1 MDKHNIEVLCWHGC
15 SVPSEGVR
23 QASRKN
29 MTLTQ
34 SGSNGAMSCSFRQPA
49 EVCLSPYGGFLV
61 PPSLLWAQ
69 QISILK
75 A

>member
-34 SGSNGAMSCSFRQPA
+34 SRSNDAMSCSFRQPGSGVPIA
-49 EVCLSPYGGFLV
+49 YSGNLV
-61 PPSLLWAQ
+61 PTTLL
-69 QISILK
+69 
-75 A
+75 